1 LASTVSDDLTEMT
14 EITVLK
20 RS

>member
-1 LASTVSDDLTEMT
+1 V

-20 RS
+20 